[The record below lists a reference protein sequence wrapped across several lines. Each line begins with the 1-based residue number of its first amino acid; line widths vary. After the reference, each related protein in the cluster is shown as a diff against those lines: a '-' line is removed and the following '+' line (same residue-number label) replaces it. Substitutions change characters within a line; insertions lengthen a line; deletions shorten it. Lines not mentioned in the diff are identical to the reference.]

1 MDALGQA
8 YVSGAD
14 SSAIVPPNAVGANQP
29 VMLRRRINAKGFPS
43 NPLTMAHPNAA
54 AIEAPNTQFLSTF
67 PALPNTGPS
76 NVFPNTGLTPFGSIE
91 LGVVNAT
98 PPNAGAFLGM
108 AFEPT
113 TLTSCSVGFIEDQVP
128 ATDASG
134 TGIFP
139 TGTQSQPAV
148 FAAAK
153 TYLGTQPT
161 ADGFVACT
169 QFQDDIVVGTG
180 CVSGVNCNP
189 VSNPTPTSLIFTM
202 PAGTQQKLPNGAT
215 NPVFPTPLT
224 INGTLDGT
232 LPTGATINLGTVT
245 QVYYQGRT
253 ADGAGNGPNSS
264 GAPDVLWLNATP
276 FGSSIQLSLNPSI
289 LHGAPGASF
298 LDPGIYYCLVTVTP
312 TLTGGI
318 ADNANIP
325 QTVIVTL
332 NVTGM
337 LEINTTVGGGIPA
350 TGTNPT
356 TGAITVGLQLGGAGT
371 GNWNISSGGTLDA
384 AGNLVLNIPVW
395 SNVPLNSPTH
405 SHFIYLVNQGGLA
418 APATNEVVL
427 PPFYAGPL
435 PQTFIGSTIT
445 AGSLVSPYQILGTG
459 LDTANQDLFF
469 TTGFSIPVGATHGGV
484 FLTPA
489 DAVIAN
495 PGGGATNDVAYLPP
509 GGIDCSPNFV
519 NPPDTRD
526 PTSKGGAND
535 TVCYIQ
541 VILPPTILQGAPT
554 GAYTVNLQLQ
564 SVPNLTNP
572 ETPVRSDTALQY
584 LDYSVPYLSQNTPT
598 PNATAAPYVENFCVG
613 SAQCNAV
620 TPSSY
625 AVVPPP
631 AATVVG
637 NIPITVNVSPGPLI
651 INSPW
656 VSNNIT
662 HCLTAPA
669 AGPGLFF
676 SVPECNT
683 NTPTIPLAPFTV
695 PTGWVGLVTSNI
707 NSSSNGNNPAN
718 TYNNVVLDTRNLG
731 LSAPSTFTATYTPG
745 LGSVSLGAGV
755 TVPALQVQNDYMVYQ
770 LFNVPTI
777 YPTWVVPTC
786 TTSSPA
792 IPAGVIQFPATGTL
806 PISTPGF
813 STTAF
818 TIGINTA
825 GVTPALTNGFYAGVI
840 TVTPNGSAT
849 QASQIPVCLEV
860 GNNIIPQYE
869 TIPQPFTVPPPF
881 DPTGNI
887 VPPNGNLII
896 EAGNTQ
902 YVQVIASVLGPN
914 QNPPISGTQTFG
926 TPSFVAIPVSIT
938 PSPSNPSWA
947 MPLVAPANIG
957 NEFSIVPLGTITE
970 GINTA
975 TNCSLITGA
984 PNGPCLT
991 NAYMDFVIAANS
1003 ATTPGQPVV
1012 VNFSF
1017 TDSQPTTSLLWGTDP
1032 PPPLNVIITS
1042 GPVLVYTPTPNTIPT
1057 NGVLAYITLLP
1068 SPPLALFGGA
1078 GYTSVPNISFHGGCS
1093 VEPTAIASISQPGA
1107 SGFVSSITVTNPG
1120 TGCSSAPVITI
1131 DPPST
1136 PGGLVALAQAFISN
1150 GVLSYNFN
1158 QVVNTPPASSTSCQT
1173 TTPGGACVGPMGSS
1187 FQAITVQASTAGISV
1202 QTPSAIAGTIYYNPP
1217 AGILNLAGWLDV
1229 ASVNCQP
1236 IFVNPTPLTECEF
1249 TLSTNANVSLL
1260 QQGTYQAYAQFVATG
1275 FPPNTEPAIVSV
1287 LVTLNVTSQATVSTI
1302 GLPAGIATFGYVIG
1316 GSTTTPPSQA
1326 TNLSVN
1332 ALPSGVTGIPFTATA
1347 TPSTSPAGCPAPC
1360 AWIEINGGTAPV
1372 TGTLTTSPIALTISI
1387 NPALLSSFNVP
1398 GDTFNGVIT
1407 VTTPSSE
1414 TSNPTLT
1421 IPVTLT
1427 VSNAPGLSFSAD
1439 ATAHCGPPTA
1449 AGNTSCTNTAAFTI
1463 GQDVPDGG
1471 GGAAPPSFS
1480 TVLTLIGTPDT
1491 LNITSNVPWLI
1502 PSLASTTQAITP
1514 LTISIDPTKI
1524 SPLAAGPIVG
1534 IITVKG
1540 VNGAE
1545 TATFTVTLTVAA
1557 PPTITM
1563 TAIAPQVVS
1572 FGTAAFNVT
1581 TNVGL
1586 SVAPANPT
1594 TLPVSCT
1601 VTGGSSWLSVGTGN
1615 PTSLSATAAPFTF
1628 VITPGSTPQP
1638 VGTFSAGQITC
1649 TTTGGITPAITN
1661 HISVSLT
1668 VNGSLNDTTPSGTA
1682 FGNYT
1687 VGNPPPTLP
1696 LGIWSSPTGAT
1707 VSIASSATWLSVS
1720 TTPVTAG
1727 TQATPT
1733 MVTVSVVTSDP
1744 AITGATNGATLTA
1757 NLTLTAPQSFL
1768 DCAPPTGTG
1777 TTTGLCTV
1785 VIPFTVTVLT
1795 SPAITTN
1802 PASGS
1807 TITFNLPTLAGAPGS
1822 DTNAHMSVA
1831 VIAKSGNTLQAV
1843 PFIATPTVVSPAGGT
1858 WLGATGGTTT
1868 ASGPA
1873 ATSDVTATVGSLA
1886 QGTYAGAVA
1895 FAAASGSTG
1904 AQGQSNVGVL
1914 LNVGTLAVS
1923 GGPVSFFHQ
1932 FGVTTPATSTLQVSA
1947 GPAMIN
1953 WVASVTPNTG
1963 TPNCNWLI
1971 PGALS
1976 GTTPNNGSNAVSVS
1990 YNVTGLPDANA
2001 VYNCTINYSPAAS
2014 YGASAADTVPVLVT
2028 LTTSINPV
2036 WVVTPNTTQTVTVLQ
2051 GSTTAPGTVFQIAA
2065 SSILP
2070 PATTIT
2076 ATVTPFPNNPI
2087 ATGPGLGTPIF
2098 TASASTLTVPASP
2111 GSVALTINA
2120 NPTGLP
2126 PGTYQ
2131 GSFTITSPAIS
2142 TSAVVTVDLVVQQT
2156 CQFVVSPTGAIA
2168 LTNAVPSSGTPVT
2181 VTGSFTV
2188 TPSSVAVCG
2197 GANPSTWMAT
2207 SNASWLIITSGATG
2221 NGNAIGGGTYEAL
2234 SNPTTQA
2241 RTATVTF
2248 TPSVGVLSV
2257 IQFTQPASTAPTLLR
2272 QVTALYQEILG
2283 RDPDTGGYNF
2293 WTGQGTAGLGLMV
2306 DNFLTSPESYNT
2318 NFGVMEAYQAATG
2331 AGPNLAAFNAAV
2343 LQVRLGGTTPAGLFS
2358 SLSST
2363 VTGFSAT
2370 NLYLNLL
2377 NRAPTTGEASTCNG
2391 NLTLCFT
2398 NLTLAAQASA
2408 TPFGPGTSLEFL
2420 STGTFANHTASCTT
2434 GTCTVPGDHTNNLY
2448 VRLLY
2453 FTILGRDPD
2462 AGGLQFWF
2470 GIANTGGAGI
2480 QFQGSLEQ
2488 PVRIQI
2494 LGPGT
2499 QGQGFVGSP
2508 EFQALFQ

>member
-1 MDALGQA
+1 MDYGTLFGGFGTDYGAAVAVDPIGDGYIVGTSNSFGAGTVVGIEDDSNNTIPELTNGPTGANSALTGQFMLTKGSLGSGCPISPVVVFAPPVPPTTFFGIPTPAQATAIVRKDNKVVGITLTNPGSGYDPILQQTVPFTILGCLGGVINGFGVVQHVPGGTSANNLPIPGDTFLVTNPGTLYNPLAPPLITFTGGGCAVEPTAESIVSITAPFGLTQLVLDTPGTGCTSAPTVTIQAPPTIAGEAAGFTATAIYVPGTAPIGIDQSGTAPANFHAFIAKFNPNVVPAPLGPLPGIATLSYGFAIGNILATDTDHVALAPGTGSCTLTGNTNSVPPPASTGIGLLPISTGNVPFPPGRESRVGECETGTAVAVDQYGNAYIGGDTLVPDIDQPTPTTPGIFNGNLSNVVFSSPGVAGGEINSIAVTAAGTGYGSGTATVDFDFTHDINGGCFMGPAATAHLDSDGGVLFITIDNPGFGCTSIPVITVEGGGFGFHGIATLATALAGNTGNITGNTTGNLATGWVMEVVSNQVINNGLTTTSTQDGIPLGPHSPSSVAAFPAMVYATNVRGDEACTTCIAPSIAGGFGNGAGVLPAGPPTGVNFDSEVTGLAVDALGQA

-14 SSAIVPPNAVGANQP
+14 SSAMVPLANALATDQP
-29 VMLRRRINAKGFPS
+29 VMLRRRINARGFPS
-43 NPLTMAHPNAA
+43 NTITHPHPSASD
-54 AIEAPNTQFLSTF
+54 IEAPNTQFLSTF
-67 PALPNTGPS
+67 PVPPNVGPS
-76 NVFPNTGLTPFGSIE
+76 NVNPNTGVTPFGSIE
-91 LGVVNAT
+91 LGPINAT
-98 PPNAGAFLGM
+98 PANAGAFLGM

-113 TLTSCSVGFIEDQVP
+113 TLTSCSVGFIEDQVQITGP
-128 ATDASG
+128 GSDASG

-202 PAGTQQKLPNGAT
+202 PAGTQAKLPNGAI

-232 LPTGATINLGTVT
+232 LPTGATISLGTIGK
-245 QVYYQGRT
+245 VYYQGRT
-253 ADGAGNGPNSS
+253 ADGGGAGPDSS
-264 GAPDVLWLNATP
+264 GASDIDWLTATP
-276 FGSSIQLSLNPSI
+276 FGSSVQLSLNPSI
-289 LHGAPGASF
+289 LHGSPGASF
-298 LDPGIYYCLVTVTP
+298 LDPGIYYCLVTVSP
-312 TLTGGI
+312 TETGGT

-325 QTVIVTL
+325 QTIIVTL

-350 TGTNPT
+350 TGTNPAS
-356 TGAITVGLQLGGAGT
+356 GAITVSLQQGGAAT
-371 GNWNISSGGTLDA
+371 GAWNIANGDTLDA

-395 SNVPLNSPTH
+395 SDVPLNSPTH

-418 APATNEVVL
+418 APATNETTL
-427 PPFYAGPL
+427 PLNYAGPL
-435 PQTFIGSTIT
+435 PQTFIGAGVT
-445 AGSLVSPYQILGTG
+445 AGSLVSPYPILGTG
-459 LDTANQDLFF
+459 LNTGNQNLAN
-469 TTGFSIPVGATHGGV
+469 TTGFNIPVGATTGGV
-484 FLTPA
+484 FLTPQFA
-489 DAVIAN
+489 AIAN
-495 PGGGATNDVAYLPP
+495 PGGGSSNDVPYLPP
-509 GGIDCSPNFV
+509 GGVDCSPNFV

-526 PTSKGGAND
+526 SLSKSGAND

-554 GAYTVNLQLQ
+554 GPYTVNLQLQ
-564 SVPNLTNP
+564 SVPDLTNP
-572 ETPVRSDTALQY
+572 ETPVRNDISNPY
-584 LDYSVPYLSQNTPT
+584 LDYSVPYLSQNQPT

-613 SAQCNAV
+613 SAACSAV

-631 AATVVG
+631 AATVIG
-637 NIPITVNVSPGPLI
+637 TIPITVNVSPGPLI

-656 VSNNIT
+656 ISNNIT

-707 NSSSNGNNPAN
+707 NSASNGNNPAN

-731 LSAPSTFTATYTPG
+731 LSAPGTFTASYTPG

-792 IPAGVIQFPATGTL
+792 IPAGVIQFPASGTL

-825 GVTPALTNGFYAGVI
+825 GATPPLTNGFYAGEI
-840 TVTPNGSAT
+840 TVTPNGNST

-869 TIPQPFTVPPPF
+869 TIPQPLTVPPPF

-914 QNPPISGTQTFG
+914 QAPPLAGTQTFG

-938 PSPSNPSWA
+938 PSPNNPSWA

-991 NAYMDFVIAANS
+991 DAYMDFVIAAPS
-1003 ATTPGQPVV
+1003 ASTPGQSTP

-1017 TDSQPTTSLLWGTDP
+1017 TDSQPITSLLWGTDP

-1042 GPVLVYTPTPNTIPT
+1042 GPVLVYTPTPDTLPT
-1057 NGVLAYITLLP
+1057 DGLVAYLTLQP
-1068 SPPLALFGGA
+1068 SPPLGLYGGA
-1078 GYTSVPNISFHGGCS
+1078 GYTSVPNVTFHGGCT
-1093 VEPTAIASISQPGA
+1093 VEPTAIASITQPGA
-1107 SGFVSSITVTNPG
+1107 SGFVTSITVTNPG
-1120 TGCSSAPVITI
+1120 SGCVSAPVVTI
-1131 DPPST
+1131 DPPAT

-1150 GVLSYNFN
+1150 GVLSFTFN
-1158 QVVNTPPASSTSCQT
+1158 QMVNQSPATATSCQT
-1173 TTPGGACVGPMGSS
+1173 STPGGACVGPLGSS
-1187 FQAITVQASTAGISV
+1187 FQAITVQASTAGIAV
-1202 QTPSAIAGTIYYNPP
+1202 ATPSVFAGTIYYNPP
-1217 AGILNLAGWLDV
+1217 TAGLLGGIGAWLDV

-1249 TLSTNANVSLL
+1249 TLSTNSNVTLL
-1260 QQGTYQAYAQFVATG
+1260 QNGTYHAYAEFVAVN

-1287 LVTLNVTSQATVSTI
+1287 AVTLNVTNQSTVTTTGLAT
-1302 GLPAGIATFGYVIG
+1302 GIATFGYVIG
-1316 GSTTTPPSQA
+1316 GSTTTPPSQN
-1326 TNLSVN
+1326 TSLSVS

-1347 TPSTSPAGCPAPC
+1347 APSVPPPAGCPAPC
-1360 AWIEINGGTAPV
+1360 EWILLNGGSAPV
-1372 TGTLTTSPIALTISI
+1372 TGNLTTSPIPLSISI
-1387 NPALLSSFNVP
+1387 DPTLLHFFTTP
-1398 GDTFNGVIT
+1398 GQTFNGLVT

-1427 VSNAPGLSFSAD
+1427 VSGAPGITLSDNVDSTVHCASQPD
-1439 ATAHCGPPTA
+1439 AG
-1449 AGNTSCTNTAAFTI
+1449 GNTSCTATAAFTI

-1471 GGAAPPSFS
+1471 GGAAPPFFT
-1480 TVLTLIGTPDT
+1480 TVVTLGGSTPDT
-1491 LNITSNVPWLI
+1491 LNITHVGAPWLI
-1502 PSLASTTQAITP
+1502 PSLSTTTQAITP
-1514 LTISIDPTKI
+1514 LTINIDPTMLPT
-1524 SPLAAGPIVG
+1524 PLTAGPIVG
-1534 IITVKG
+1534 VVTVKG
-1540 VNGAE
+1540 VNGPE
-1545 TATFTVTLTVAA
+1545 VATFTVTLTVAN

-1572 FGTAAFNVT
+1572 FGTAAYNVT

-1594 TLPVSCT
+1594 TLPATCT
-1601 VTGGSSWLSVGTGN
+1601 VTGGASWLSVGPGN

-1628 VITPGSTPQP
+1628 VITPGP
-1638 VGTFSAGQITC
+1638 VGTFSGGQITC

-1661 HISVSLT
+1661 NIAVSLT
-1668 VNGSLNDTTPSGTA
+1668 VNGSLNDTTPSGTS

-1727 TQATPT
+1727 TQANPT
-1733 MVTVSVVTSDP
+1733 MVTVSIVTSDP

-1768 DCAPPTGTG
+1768 DCAAPTGNG
-1777 TTTGLCTV
+1777 TTTGVCTV

-1795 SPAITTN
+1795 SPAITTFAGVWLDHYLQ
-1802 PASGS
+1802 PADSGR
-1807 TITFNLPTLAGAPGS
+1807 LPRLGHQRQHERGGDREERHHS
-1822 DTNAHMSVA
+1822 
-1831 VIAKSGNTLQAV
+1831 
-1843 PFIATPTVVSPAGGT
+1843 AGG
-1858 WLGATGGTTT
+1858 
-1868 ASGPA
+1868 
-1873 ATSDVTATVGSLA
+1873 
-1886 QGTYAGAVA
+1886 
-1895 FAAASGSTG
+1895 
-1904 AQGQSNVGVL
+1904 
-1914 LNVGTLAVS
+1914 
-1923 GGPVSFFHQ
+1923 
-1932 FGVTTPATSTLQVSA
+1932 
-1947 GPAMIN
+1947 
-1953 WVASVTPNTG
+1953 SVHR
-1963 TPNCNWLI
+1963 
-1971 PGALS
+1971 
-1976 GTTPNNGSNAVSVS
+1976 
-1990 YNVTGLPDANA
+1990 YPD
-2001 VYNCTINYSPAAS
+2001 
-2014 YGASAADTVPVLVT
+2014 
-2028 LTTSINPV
+2028 
-2036 WVVTPNTTQTVTVLQ
+2036 
-2051 GSTTAPGTVFQIAA
+2051 
-2065 SSILP
+2065 
-2070 PATTIT
+2070 
-2076 ATVTPFPNNPI
+2076 
-2087 ATGPGLGTPIF
+2087 
-2098 TASASTLTVPASP
+2098 
-2111 GSVALTINA
+2111 
-2120 NPTGLP
+2120 
-2126 PGTYQ
+2126 
-2131 GSFTITSPAIS
+2131 
-2142 TSAVVTVDLVVQQT
+2142 
-2156 CQFVVSPTGAIA
+2156 
-2168 LTNAVPSSGTPVT
+2168 
-2181 VTGSFTV
+2181 
-2188 TPSSVAVCG
+2188 
-2197 GANPSTWMAT
+2197 
-2207 SNASWLIITSGATG
+2207 
-2221 NGNAIGGGTYEAL
+2221 
-2234 SNPTTQA
+2234 
-2241 RTATVTF
+2241 R
-2248 TPSVGVLSV
+2248 
-2257 IQFTQPASTAPTLLR
+2257 R
-2272 QVTALYQEILG
+2272 
-2283 RDPDTGGYNF
+2283 
-2293 WTGQGTAGLGLMV
+2293 
-2306 DNFLTSPESYNT
+2306 
-2318 NFGVMEAYQAATG
+2318 
-2331 AGPNLAAFNAAV
+2331 
-2343 LQVRLGGTTPAGLFS
+2343 
-2358 SLSST
+2358 
-2363 VTGFSAT
+2363 
-2370 NLYLNLL
+2370 
-2377 NRAPTTGEASTCNG
+2377 
-2391 NLTLCFT
+2391 
-2398 NLTLAAQASA
+2398 
-2408 TPFGPGTSLEFL
+2408 
-2420 STGTFANHTASCTT
+2420 
-2434 GTCTVPGDHTNNLY
+2434 
-2448 VRLLY
+2448 
-2453 FTILGRDPD
+2453 
-2462 AGGLQFWF
+2462 
-2470 GIANTGGAGI
+2470 
-2480 QFQGSLEQ
+2480 
-2488 PVRIQI
+2488 
-2494 LGPGT
+2494 
-2499 QGQGFVGSP
+2499 
-2508 EFQALFQ
+2508 